1 MGVKHLLKRSLGAA
15 AMLLA
20 LAACASDGARPGG
33 AAAGKAGPALY
44 YLGAGKVF
52 TLSPDGGQPRVLVD
66 QTVNGR
72 APGIN
77 DGIAV
82 DAAHDAIYWTN
93 MGKAAE
99 NDGTVTRANMD
110 GTNRYVVI
118 EPGGAFT
125 PKQIKLDLK
134 HGKMYWADREGMAIR
149 RANLDG
155 SDSELVAGVGD
166 PVRNK
171 GDQQMWCVGIA
182 LDVARGQVYWTQK
195 GGDNAGMGM
204 IRRAAMELP
213 PGESAYSRHD
223 IETLFARLPE
233 PIDLDLDLKHRRMY
247 WSDRGDNT
255 ISRAP
260 MDAPADYNPATRGDR
275 QILVRGLKE
284 AIGVAI
290 DVKRD
295 RMAYTSLGGEVG
307 LARLDGSNARML
319 ATGQGLLTGIAW
331 GE

>member
-1 MGVKHLLKRSLGAA
+1 MIDSKRMIGAA
-15 AMLLA
+15 GAALR
-20 LAACASDGARPGG
+20 LAACASAGG
-33 AAAGKAGPALY
+33 TGGSNLAKGPQTLY
-44 YLGAGKVF
+44 FLGAGKVF
-52 TLSPDGGQPRVLVD
+52 TLSPEGGTPKVLVD
-66 QTVNGR
+66 QTVGGK
-72 APGIN
+72 AQGLN
-77 DGIAV
+77 DGIAI
-82 DAAHDAIYWTN
+82 DAAHNAIYWTN

-99 NDGTVTRANMD
+99 DDGTVTRANLD
-110 GTNRYVVI
+110 GTNRYVVV

-155 SDSELVAGVGD
+155 SNIELVAAIGD
-166 PVRNK
+166 PVRQK
-171 GDQQMWCVGIA
+171 GEQQLWCVGVA
-182 LDVARGQVYWTQK
+182 LDIERGQIYWTQK

-204 IRRAAMELP
+204 IRRATMEVP
-213 PGESAYSRHD
+213 RGESAYSRHD

-233 PIDLDLDLKHRRMY
+233 PIDLDLDLKTRQMY

-260 MDAPADYNPATRGDR
+260 MDGPRDYDPAKRTDR

-284 AIGVAI
+284 AIGIAL
-290 DVKRD
+290 DLKHN

-307 LARLDGSNARML
+307 MAKLDGSGAHML
-319 ATGQGLLTGIAW
+319 ATDVGVLTGIAW
-331 GE
+331 SE